1 VKRYSILIAAM
12 LVSSAILSAAQAA
25 AKFEGISLPG
35 TSKSNSGFFQIEVAT
50 GKVLTVWGN
59 TNANF
64 TAIQDAAPLPPGDY
78 HLYVQPNPQPDG
90 SSYWMINRMDGNT
103 GRTWSL
109 AGGGDAPYSW
119 TAVAPP
125 K

>member
-1 VKRYSILIAAM
+1 M
-12 LVSSAILSAAQAA
+12 SAHAA

-35 TSKSNSGFFQIEVAT
+35 TSKTNSGFFEIEVAT
-50 GKVLTVWGN
+50 GKVLSVWGN
-59 TNANF
+59 TTANF
-64 TAIQDAAPLPPGDY
+64 TAIQESAPLPPGDY
-78 HLYVQPNPQPDG
+78 HLYVLPNPQADG
-90 SSYWMINRMDGNT
+90 SSYWMINRMDANT
-103 GRTWSL
+103 GRVWSL

>member
-1 VKRYSILIAAM
+1 MKRYSFLIVVT
-12 LVSSAILSAAQAA
+12 LFSSAIAAHAA

-35 TSKSNSGFFQIEVAT
+35 TSKSNPGFFEIEVAT

-59 TNANF
+59 TTANF
-64 TAIQDAAPLPPGDY
+64 TAIQESAPLPPGDY
-78 HLYVQPNPQPDG
+78 HLYALPNPQPDG
-90 SSYWMINRMDGNT
+90 SSYWMINRMDATT
-103 GRTWSL
+103 GHVWSL
-109 AGGGDAPYSW
+109 AGGGDAAYSW